1 MHTSDAPS
9 IQQNA
14 AMVNTMLSYIAS
26 ICQRASMS
34 FESPVPGRALSRPM
48 ATATIGTIRGELA

>member
-1 MHTSDAPS
+1 MHTSDGPS

-26 ICQRASMS
+26 ICQRGSMS
-34 FESPVPGRALSRPM
+34 FESSIPGRALARPM
-48 ATATIGTIRGELA
+48 ATATIGTIRGEIA